1 MIEWKMMPGC
11 DADEPYYVQAFIDGK
26 ASYKV
31 AQNLPIEDAAIIAAA
46 PDLLAALEAA
56 IEHGMVP
63 KSSASEGGAMRHA
76 SQVKCA
82 DQIRAAIKKARGA
95 A

>member
-1 MIEWKMMPGC
+1 MTENWTVVKDPWEADVFAVQARP
-11 DADEPYYVQAFIDGK
+11 DADGYI
-26 ASYKV
+26 V
-31 AQNLPIEDAAIIAAA
+31 ARCLPIEDARLISAA

-63 KSSASEGGAMRHA
+63 KSSAADGGAMRHS

-82 DQIRAAIKKARGA
+82 DQIRAAIKKARGEA
-95 A
+95 